1 MSKHVTILTQYSRVW
16 MHVTMFKSG
25 TMIGPRTLDSYM
37 WFHMKQTLSEYTSY
51 YDKGNNRP
59 SSEPGREKLGVL

>member
-1 MSKHVTILTQYSRVW
+1 
-16 MHVTMFKSG
+16 MFKSG